1 MSDEEAV
8 RHIAHLVMLD
18 RHWPSAFV
26 TASRQKADTAVNLL
40 AEAFGYDRVSMMS
53 VGEGEFIYEM
63 DVNPTAENI
72 AKLICLEGRNRQLPL
87 VAVRLWETPTSYAEY
102 RIDLPKA

>member
-53 VGEGEFIYEM
+53 VGEGDLAEFRETISLWRA
-63 DVNPTAENI
+63 DP
-72 AKLICLEGRNRQLPL
+72 
-87 VAVRLWETPTSYAEY
+87 RLQQPPPST
-102 RIDLPKA
+102 